1 MCLTEKKNSI
11 EVNNKISLSF
21 SFFGNEVTGSSF
33 PEPWQWVQGLD
44 PPMPAMMIAQKL
56 SKTKK

>member
-1 MCLTEKKNSI
+1 MSNRKEENSI

-44 PPMPAMMIAQKL
+44 PPIPTMMIAQKF

>member
-1 MCLTEKKNSI
+1 MSNRKEENSI
-11 EVNNKISLSF
+11 AVNNKISLSF
-21 SFFGNEVTGSSF
+21 SSFGNEVTGSSF

-44 PPMPAMMIAQKL
+44 PPIPAMMIAQKL